1 MRPHTND
8 APYTQSIIDNQVQ
21 IINNTLMLTVLS
33 LAFWLIAV
41 IIAITVHEYAHAYM
55 AERLGDPTA
64 RLSDR
69 LSLNPLKHYDQ
80 VGTSMLLITAIMRAF
95 GAPVIPFGWA
105 KPVPF
110 DPYNLQNPRRDGGL
124 IALAGPVSNLV
135 IALIA
140 SLILRLVFLE
150 FPLINALLYSIITLN
165 VSLAI
170 FNLIP
175 VHPLDGGKILLALL
189 PKELSLE
196 FDTIMNRF
204 GIYILI
210 LLILPFGGQSAISA
224 LLAPLITNLLTL
236 FLP

>member
-1 MRPHTND
+1 
-8 APYTQSIIDNQVQ
+8 
-21 IINNTLMLTVLS
+21 MLTLIS

-41 IIAITVHEYAHAYM
+41 IIAITIHEYAHAWM

-69 LSLNPLKHYDQ
+69 LSLNPLKHYDP
-80 VGTSMLLITAIMRAF
+80 VGTTMLLVTSAMRAF

-124 IALAGPVSNLV
+124 IALAGPVSNLI
-135 IALIA
+135 IAFIA
-140 SLILRLVFLE
+140 SLLLRFVFIELPIL
-150 FPLINALLYSIITLN
+150 NALLFSIITLN

-175 VHPLDGGKILLALL
+175 VHPLDGGKILYALL
-189 PKELSLE
+189 PKSIAIE
-196 FDTIMNRF
+196 FNTIMNQF
-204 GIYILI
+204 GTFILI
-210 LLILPFGGQSAISA
+210 LLIVPFGGQSAVGA
-224 LLAPLITNLLTL
+224 LLAPIVSGLITLL
-236 FLP
+236 LP

>member
-1 MRPHTND
+1 
-8 APYTQSIIDNQVQ
+8 
-21 IINNTLMLTVLS
+21 MLTLIS
-33 LAFWLIAV
+33 LVFWLIAV
-41 IIAITVHEYAHAYM
+41 IIAITIHEYAHAWM

-69 LSLNPLKHYDQ
+69 LSLNPLKHYDP
-80 VGTSMLLITAIMRAF
+80 VGTTMLLVTSAMRAF

-124 IALAGPVSNLV
+124 IALAGPVSNLIIAV
-135 IALIA
+135 IT
-140 SLILRLVFLE
+140 SLLLRFVFIELPIL
-150 FPLINALLYSIITLN
+150 NALLFSIITLN

-175 VHPLDGGKILLALL
+175 VHPLDGGKILYALL
-189 PKELSLE
+189 PKSIAHE
-196 FDTIMNRF
+196 FNTIMNQF
-204 GIYILI
+204 GTFILI
-210 LLILPFGGQSAISA
+210 LLIVPFGGQSAVSA
-224 LLAPLITNLLTL
+224 LLAPIITNILNF